1 LYFWSGVLQRHIAA
15 AWEALDEETVARAEP
30 SQVQMSPVRKE
41 PGIAAFKEG
50 EVQVAGKVALGEE
63 AELEVIV
70 EEAENL
76 LRVDPATK
84 GLMQLKADLPAE
96 QRLRDGAVGQKTTH
110 SDTGRSEGAMSE
122 SSP

>member
-1 LYFWSGVLQRHIAA
+1 
-15 AWEALDEETVARAEP
+15 
-30 SQVQMSPVRKE
+30 MSPIRKE

-70 EEAENL
+70 EEAEN
-76 LRVDPATK
+76 
-84 GLMQLKADLPAE
+84 
-96 QRLRDGAVGQKTTH
+96 

>member
-1 LYFWSGVLQRHIAA
+1 
-15 AWEALDEETVARAEP
+15 
-30 SQVQMSPVRKE
+30 MSPVRKE